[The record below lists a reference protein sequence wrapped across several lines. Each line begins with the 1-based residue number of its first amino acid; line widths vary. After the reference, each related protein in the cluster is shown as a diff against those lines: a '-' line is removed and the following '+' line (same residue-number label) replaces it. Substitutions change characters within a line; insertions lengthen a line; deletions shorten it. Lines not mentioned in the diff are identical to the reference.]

1 MLELKNIQG
10 GYTQGSNV
18 LQGISLVIQPGE
30 TVGIIG
36 LNGCG
41 KSTLGKAIMN
51 ILPFRTGELRF
62 HGMDISSRAP
72 HTLRHTGITM
82 VMQGGRIFKNMT
94 IGEHFRIAANE
105 KNEPELKKKVE
116 EVENLTGLAKFT
128 FENRWQQKGS
138 YLSGGEKQQLVLLM
152 ALLQKP
158 ELLILDEIS
167 AGLSP
172 ANLELT
178 LNVIARIKSQSNLS
192 IMLIEQNLRMVTQL
206 SNQLL
211 LLERGIIDKEFVI
224 DKNFDINILNEN
236 IFN

>member
-10 GYTQGSNV
+10 GYTQGSMV
-18 LQGISLVIQPGE
+18 LHGINLVIKPRE

-51 ILPFRTGELRF
+51 ILPFRKGDLSF
-62 HGMDISSRAP
+62 HGKNISSLSP
-72 HTLRHTGITM
+72 HGLRDNGITM

-105 KNEPELKKKVE
+105 KNELKLKKKVE
-116 EVENLTGLAKFT
+116 EVENLIGLAKFT
-128 FENRWQQKGS
+128 VENRWQQKGS

-152 ALLQKP
+152 ALLQEP

-172 ANLELT
+172 ANLEMT
-178 LNVIARIKSQSNLS
+178 LNVIAHIKKYSNLS
-192 IMLIEQNLRMVTQL
+192 IMLIEQNLRLAAKL
-206 SNQLL
+206 SNRLL
-211 LLERGIIDKEFVI
+211 LLERGIIDQEFVI
-224 DKNFDINILNEN
+224 DNNFDIKILNVN

>member
-1 MLELKNIQG
+1 MLEIRNIQG

-18 LQGISLVIQPGE
+18 LQSISLLIQPGE

-41 KSTLGKAIMN
+41 KSTLGKAVMN

-62 HGMDISSRAP
+62 YGKDISYLSP
-72 HTLRHTGITM
+72 HGLRNAGITM

-116 EVENLTGLAKFT
+116 EVENLIGITKFT
-128 FENRWQQKGS
+128 LENRWQQKGS

-178 LNVIARIKSQSNLS
+178 LNVIAHIKSQSKLS
-192 IMLIEQNLRMVTQL
+192 IMLIEQNLRLACKL
-206 SNQLL
+206 SNRLL